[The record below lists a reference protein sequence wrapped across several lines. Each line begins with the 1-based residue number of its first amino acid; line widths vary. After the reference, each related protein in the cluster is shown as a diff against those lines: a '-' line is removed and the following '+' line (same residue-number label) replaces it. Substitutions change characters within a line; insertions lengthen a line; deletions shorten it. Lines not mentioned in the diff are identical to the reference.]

1 MVDPAAPVV
10 RFAPSPTGLLH
21 VGNVRAALF
30 NWLFANRHGGT
41 FILRQDDTDR
51 ARSEPEYETAIERD
65 LRWLGLDWARKEKQ
79 SERLAHYDAARD
91 KLIAAGR
98 LYACYET
105 PEELEF
111 KRKRLLAQGRP
122 PVYDRAALKLSD
134 ADRARLEGEG
144 RRPHWRFKLAAEEV
158 RWDDLVRGPQH
169 IDEASQSDPVLVR
182 ADGSYLYSFTSVVDD
197 IAFAITHVIRGEDHV
212 TNSGA
217 QIQMFRAL
225 GAGEPV
231 FAHLPL
237 LVDATG
243 GGLSKRT
250 GSLSVCELR
259 ERGIEALA
267 VSALLARLGTADPVE
282 PVTSLDTLV
291 ATVDFARVGRAA
303 ARFSEDELAHLS
315 ARTLH
320 LLPYPAVRERLP
332 PGVGEALWFAVRGNL
347 GTLADAA
354 AWAEVVGRSARARAR
369 GPCLSRGGRGA
380 LAGRA
385 MERRHLEGM
394 DGSAVG
400 RDQAQGPRA
409 VPSAQA
415 RADGARD
422 RPGDGGTP
430 AVDRPGEGCGPPQRA
445 DGMKNAARPSARNR
459 IAATART
466 ILSGRRLAMA
476 SPNSTTGALTSSMPK
491 VVPAVTRTSAL
502 KRAASATVASCVLS
516 PISTRKNETSVATK
530 APAWRAACG
539 PSSALS
545 GIRHQPAITM
555 KVAPRIQRIVP
566 APIQPATAAP
576 IQAASAWLASV
587 AKSIPRM
594 MGIGLR

>member
-21 VGNVRAALF
+21 VGNVRTALF
-30 NWLFANRHGGT
+30 NWLFAKRHGGT
-41 FILRQDDTDR
+41 FILRLDDTDR
-51 ARSEPEYETAIERD
+51 ARSKPEYEAAIERD
-65 LRWLGLDWARKEKQ
+65 LQWLGLDWARKEKQ
-79 SERLAHYDAARD
+79 SDRLPHYDAARD
-91 KLIAAGR
+91 KLIASGR

-144 RRPHWRFKLAAEEV
+144 RRPHWRFKLASEEV

-197 IAFAITHVIRGEDHV
+197 IAFAISHVIRGEDHV

-225 GAGEPV
+225 DAREPV

-237 LVDATG
+237 LVDAAG

-250 GSLSVCELR
+250 GSLSVGELR

-267 VSALLARLGTADPVE
+267 ISALLARLGTADPVE
-282 PVTSLDTLV
+282 PVTSLDALV

-320 LLPYPAVRERLP
+320 LLPYAAVRDRLP
-332 PGVGEALWFAVRGNL
+332 PNVGEALWLAVRGNL
-347 GTLADAA
+347 TTLADAET
-354 AWAEVVGRSARARAR
+354 WADIV
-369 GPCLSRGGRGA
+369 
-380 LAGRA
+380 
-385 MERRHLEGM
+385 
-394 DGSAVG
+394 DGSLAPVLEDPPFLEEAAARLPAEPWTEATWKEWTGAVSSATG
-400 RDQAQGPRA
+400 AQGPRA
-409 VPSAQA
+409 VPSVAA

-422 RPGDGGTP
+422 RAGDGET
-430 AVDRPGEGCGPPQRA
+430 AAADRPGEGQPAPQGA
-445 DGMKNAARPSARNR
+445 DGMKKAARPSARNSS
-459 IAATART
+459 AATACT

-476 SPNSTTGALTSSMPK
+476 SPNSTTGALTSSMPA
-491 VVPAVTRTSAL
+491 VVPRVTRTSEL
-502 KRAASATVASCVLS
+502 KRAASATVAICVLS
-516 PISTRKNETSVATK
+516 PISTMKKATRVARN
-530 APAWRAACG
+530 APA
-539 PSSALS
+539 
-545 GIRHQPAITM
+545 
-555 KVAPRIQRIVP
+555 
-566 APIQPATAAP
+566 
-576 IQAASAWLASV
+576 
-587 AKSIPRM
+587 
-594 MGIGLR
+594 